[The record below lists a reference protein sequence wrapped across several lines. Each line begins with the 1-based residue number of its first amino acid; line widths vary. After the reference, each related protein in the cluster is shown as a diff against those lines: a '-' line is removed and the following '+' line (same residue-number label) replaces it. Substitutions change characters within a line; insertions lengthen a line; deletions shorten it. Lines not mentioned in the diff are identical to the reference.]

1 MDMLK
6 GLGPE
11 HMERF
16 SNHYTKV
23 ALCFYQ
29 NFPKYPKNHRI
40 ETKLKDFGIIPLSEQ
55 ERLNFQKMHNS
66 LPSADYN
73 VNPKGRNIAELIE
86 IFTNFH
92 IFDKHG
98 KFHTDLALLFQL
110 IENQKEYYPHQFER
124 FQENQNGFEEK
135 FNLMSSSFQLIQELE
150 NIQIQLKKQF
160 KLFQGKLKSSPEEN
174 VEISK
179 KNIKDLH
186 ILAKYFRILLSENL
200 DKFRPI
206 NPEDP
211 LC

>member
-1 MDMLK
+1 
-6 GLGPE
+6 
-11 HMERF
+11 
-16 SNHYTKV
+16 
-23 ALCFYQ
+23 
-29 NFPKYPKNHRI
+29 
-40 ETKLKDFGIIPLSEQ
+40 
-55 ERLNFQKMHNS
+55 MHNS

-86 IFTNFH
+86 IFTSFH

-110 IENQKEYYPHQFER
+110 IENQKEYCPHQFER

-160 KLFQGKLKSSPEEN
+160 KLFQGKLTSSPEEN

-200 DKFRPI
+200 DKLRPI

-211 LC
+211 LYRYSNCDIIRARIDNLKSRIIDLTKYYESHASQSSFMSFISGWIPSKGS